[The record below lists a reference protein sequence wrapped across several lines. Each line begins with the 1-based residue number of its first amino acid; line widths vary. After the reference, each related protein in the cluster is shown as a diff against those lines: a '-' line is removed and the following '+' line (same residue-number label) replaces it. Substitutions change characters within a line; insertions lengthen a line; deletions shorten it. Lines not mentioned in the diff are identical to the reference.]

1 MSLNSGNSE
10 NGTEPSTLSAQ
21 DRDILLHV
29 ARAAI
34 EYGLQYRRPQAVS
47 ALDYSPALRAQR
59 ATFVT
64 LLMRGALRGCVGTLD
79 AVRELV
85 ADVAHHAHAAAFSDP
100 RFPPL
105 SHYELEEISIHLSI
119 LSPPE
124 DLFFD
129 SEQALLSQ
137 LRCGIDGL
145 ILEDLGRRATFLPS
159 VWESLP
165 EPREFLCQLKRKA
178 GLPADYW
185 SATLKARRYR
195 TEAVP

>member
-1 MSLNSGNSE
+1 VLC
-10 NGTEPSTLSAQ
+10 AQ
-21 DRDILLHV
+21 DRNALLHV
-29 ARAAI
+29 AQAAI
-34 EYGLQYRRPQAVS
+34 EYGLQYRRLLEVS

-64 LLMRGALRGCVGTLD
+64 LLKGGALRGCVGTLE

-85 ADVAHHAHAAAFSDP
+85 MDVAHHAYAAAFSDP
-100 RFPPL
+100 RFPSL
-105 SHYELEEISIHLSI
+105 SRCELEEISIHLSI

-159 VWESLP
+159 VWKSLP

-178 GLPADYW
+178 GLPADHW
-185 SATLKARRYR
+185 SATLKARRYQA
-195 TEAVP
+195 EAVP

>member
-1 MSLNSGNSE
+1 MLY
-10 NGTEPSTLSAQ
+10 
-21 DRDILLHV
+21 V

-34 EYGLQYRRPQAVS
+34 EYGLQYRQPQAVS
-47 ALDYSPALRAQR
+47 ALDYSPALQVQR

-64 LLMRGALRGCVGTLD
+64 LLKRGALRGCIGTLE

-105 SHYELEEISIHLSI
+105 CRYELDEISIHLSI

-124 DLFFD
+124 DLSFD

-137 LRCGIDGL
+137 LRRGIDGL

-165 EPREFLCQLKRKA
+165 EPREFLYQLKLKA
-178 GLPADYW
+178 GLPTDHW
-185 SATLKARRYR
+185 SATLKARRYW